1 MHPTYTKQYAIFE
14 MERPFGGSSNLYAIR
29 DIFIYKAKNWGL
41 KIKVKSPSGTM
52 TCTPSKLI
60 RISKLIDMYY
70 ANPQVPMHMFQFAL
84 TPDKE
89 EVDYE
94 QQEQLIDN
102 SIKERL
108 RERAIELGF
117 YKRAGI

>member
-1 MHPTYTKQYAIFE
+1 MKPTYSGKYMICKFDK
-14 MERPFGGSSNLYAIR
+14 PFGGSSNLYALR
-29 DIFIYKAKNWGL
+29 DIHVHKAKRYGKTL
-41 KIKVKSPSGTM
+41 RLITPSGTM
-52 TCTPSKLI
+52 TCSPSKLM
-60 RISKLIDMYY
+60 RMSKLIEMYKY
-70 ANPQVPMHMFQFAL
+70 NPQQPMYMYQFAL